1 MWWRL
6 GNDGY
11 RRPDELLADL
21 DVHRAAAS
29 RRTGGARI
37 ADGRLAALERRVE
50 LFGFHL
56 AKLDVRLH
64 ADEVRE
70 PTDAHARASSP
81 RSRRRGD
88 ATARARSTR

>member
-11 RRPDELLADL
+11 ARPEELLADIG
-21 DVHRAAAS
+21 VI
-29 RRTGGARI
+29 RRSLEANRGERIAGGA
-37 ADGRLAALERRVE
+37 LAALERRVE

-64 ADEVRE
+64 ATRG
-70 PTDAHARASSP
+70 ARAD
-81 RSRRRGD
+81 RADARGVRGGRTRARA
-88 ATARARSTR
+88 ATASGRSTR